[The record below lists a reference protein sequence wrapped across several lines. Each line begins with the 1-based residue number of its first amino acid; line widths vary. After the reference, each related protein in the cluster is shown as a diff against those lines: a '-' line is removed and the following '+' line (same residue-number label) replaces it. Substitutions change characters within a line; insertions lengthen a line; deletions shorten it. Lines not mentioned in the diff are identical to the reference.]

1 MPGPQPSPGGGPPP
15 GAMPSMG
22 GEGIPED
29 MMQQLGA
36 QSGKSGAKPTAA
48 QAKQL
53 QAAQKMGGKKGGS
66 IGTVQQEFQQFP
78 QEVWDGVSSFFSL
91 NPWLGIDP
99 ETLSPEDKQRAIA
112 VHQGHERL
120 KAEQKQVAQEMYQ
133 EEMEKKKKLEMEE
146 EEKRRQ
152 EQQQAANQQAVL
164 PSTPKK
170 GPVGPGG
177 SKKQKAQQQL
187 QQDRKSLSGPSGKN

>member
-22 GEGIPED
+22 GEGISED

-36 QSGKSGAKPTAA
+36 QSGQSGAKPTAT

-53 QAAQKMGGKKGGS
+53 QAAQKMAGQQGKS
-66 IGTVQQEFQQFP
+66 IGTVGEELKNIPKQAW
-78 QEVWDGVSSFFSL
+78 EVVKSFFSL
-91 NPWLGIDP
+91 NTWLGIDP
-99 ETLSPEDKQRAIA
+99 ESLSPEDKQKAAA
-112 VHQGHERL
+112 VHRGYERL
-120 KAEQKQVAQEMYQ
+120 NAEQKKVAQEMFQ

-146 EEKRRQ
+146 EEKRRRD
-152 EQQQAANQQAVL
+152 QQNAANQQAVL